1 MDEVKSRVNLALA
14 TLAFGLSFAAW
25 SLLSPLA
32 PQFQRTLHL
41 TDTQTGV
48 LLAVPVLLGS
58 LARIPMGLLADRY
71 GGRKLFTGLLLFNMV
86 PVFFMG
92 TVSSYTMIL
101 FWGFWLGMAGSSF
114 AIGIPFVSRWFA
126 AGKQGTALG
135 IYGMGNIGTALAAYA
150 APWLA
155 GNFGWPYAFWAFVPI
170 MAVAALLFWLLAEDA
185 PGGTRAGSISQSLL
199 VIKREKLSWTF
210 SLFYFVTF
218 GGFVAFSVFLPK
230 LLVDWFS
237 LDKTEAGLRTAGFV
251 VLATVMRPV
260 GGYLS
265 DRFGGARLLAGIFG
279 IAPIVALWLTF
290 EALRPDVPM
299 VTTAF
304 LAMASL
310 LGLGNGAVFKLV
322 AQYFPRN
329 TGIVTGVVGAAG
341 GIGGFFPPMVMGY
354 VRDHTGTYAPGL
366 LLLAAFILL
375 CLAVDYWVLL
385 RAQQSVSTGKG
396 SPGPLGEDS
405 GQAVRTPSEKRSA
418 ACQSLPVPGERFD
431 ETNVAAAV
439 DWQR

>member
-237 LDKTEAGLRTAGFV
+237 LEKTDAGLRTAGFV
-251 VLATVMRPV
+251 VLATAMRPL
-260 GGYLS
+260 GGYLA
-265 DRFGGARLLAGIFG
+265 DRLGGARVLVMVFAVVPLLALVLAIEALG
-279 IAPIVALWLTF
+279 PSLWPVTVALL
-290 EALRPDVPM
+290 A
-299 VTTAF
+299 TAG
-304 LAMASL
+304 L

-329 TGIVTGVVGAAG
+329 TGVVTGVVGAAG
-341 GIGGFFPPMVMGY
+341 GLGGFFPPMIMGL
-354 VRDHTGTYAPGL
+354 VRDHTGSYAIGL
-366 LLLAAFILL
+366 ALLGAFAAT
-375 CLAVDYWVLL
+375 CLALDYGVLM
-385 RAQQSVSTGKG
+385 RRTATASESSASTTR
-396 SPGPLGEDS
+396 PGDRRV
-405 GQAVRTPSEKRSA
+405 ADCRRTP
-418 ACQSLPVPGERFD
+418 
-431 ETNVAAAV
+431 
-439 DWQR
+439 